1 MIKITKKECD
11 YLNKECGVRFGENG
25 ISRTYGHTHT
35 YYLCESERNKKL
47 LRRYYEKIGQDPSV
61 VR

>member
-1 MIKITKKECD
+1 MIKITKRECD
-11 YLNKECGVRFGENG
+11 YLYKECGVHFGENG

-61 VR
+61 VK